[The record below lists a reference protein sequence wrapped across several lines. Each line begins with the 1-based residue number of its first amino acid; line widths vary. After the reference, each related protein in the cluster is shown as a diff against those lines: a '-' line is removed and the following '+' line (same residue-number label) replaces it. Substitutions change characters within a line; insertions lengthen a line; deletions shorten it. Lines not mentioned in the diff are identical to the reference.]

1 VADAP
6 LDAAPHG
13 DRRVHG
19 LIFFYIQKFADRLA
33 AGTSTHAGLRSTVVS
48 STAHYLPSGV
58 YDDHEAVSLLQSM
71 ADDVGTP
78 LPDLLARFGD
88 FLAPHLVKVAGPLID
103 PRWRTLD
110 LIEHT
115 EAIIHSMVRAA
126 KPGAEPPV
134 LETVRVAPDELHLV
148 YSSRRRL
155 CPMAGGLMQG
165 LARHFGETLAVEET
179 SCMLRGDAFCAFTV
193 RRTDAPTHASAARL
207 TEAVPL
213 PTTDSPRP
221 SAAAP
226 ASLPEWIGDYEILG
240 PLGSGAMGRVYLA
253 RDARLGRRVAIKVMS
268 PAKAGDPAARR
279 RFIRESR
286 TAAAVE
292 HPHIMAIH
300 HVGEDHGL
308 PFIVMQHLEGRTLAE
323 LQRADEQLSLPDVL
337 RIGREVAEGLAA
349 AHARGLVHRDI
360 KPDNIFLEGRGRS
373 VRIIDFG
380 LAREVGGDA
389 TRATVDGAV
398 VGTPAYMPPER
409 IGTPD
414 LDARSDLFGLGVML
428 YELLAGRLPFE
439 GRSMVAMLAAIA
451 RGNPVPLAEAA
462 PHVPAAVAGLVMRLI
477 AHDKADRPADA
488 QTVAAELAALE
499 RSLPAA

>member
-1 VADAP
+1 M
-6 LDAAPHG
+6 
-13 DRRVHG
+13 HG
-19 LIFFYIQKFADRLA
+19 LIFFYIQKFADQLA
-33 AGTSTHAGLRSTVVS
+33 SGTIAHAGLRSTVVS

-71 ADDVGTP
+71 ADDAGTP

-115 EAIIHSMVRAA
+115 EAIIHSMVRTA

-193 RRTDAPTHASAARL
+193 RRTDGPTHASAARL
-207 TEAVPL
+207 TKPVPL

-221 SAAAP
+221 SAAAS
-226 ASLPEWIGDYEILG
+226 ASLPERIGDYEILG

-279 RFIRESR
+279 RFVRESQ
-286 TAAAVE
+286 TTAAVE

-323 LQRADEQLSLPDVL
+323 LQRAGEQLSLPDVL

-360 KPDNIFLEGRGRS
+360 KPDNIFLQEPGGQ

-380 LAREVGGDA
+380 LARTGDEEGGDV
-389 TRATVDGAV
+389 TIDGAV
-398 VGTPAYMPPER
+398 VGTPAYMSPER
-409 IGTPD
+409 VEGRA
-414 LDARSDLFGLGVML
+414 LDAKSDLFGLGVIL
-428 YELLAGRLPFE
+428 YEQLANRLPFE
-439 GRSMVAMLAAIA
+439 GSSLVSMLASIS
-451 RGNPVPLAEAA
+451 RGSPPDVRTFA
-462 PHVPAAVAGLVMRLI
+462 PDVPANLASLVMRLI

-488 QTVAAELAALE
+488 DAVAAELAALE
-499 RSLPAA
+499 RAT

>member
-1 VADAP
+1 M
-6 LDAAPHG
+6 
-13 DRRVHG
+13 HG

-33 AGTSTHAGLRSTVVS
+33 SGTSTHAGLRSTVVS
-48 STAHYLPSGV
+48 GTAHYLPSGV

-71 ADDVGTP
+71 ADDIGTP

-88 FLAPHLVKVAGPLID
+88 FLAPHLAKVAGPLID

-193 RRTDAPTHASAARL
+193 RRTAGPTHASAAGL
-207 TEAVPL
+207 TDPVSL
-213 PTTDSPRP
+213 PMVDAPRP
-221 SAAAP
+221 PAAAP
-226 ASLPEWIGDYEILG
+226 APLPERIGDYEILG

-268 PAKAGDPAARR
+268 SAKAGDPAARR
-279 RFIRESR
+279 RFIRESQ
-286 TAAAVE
+286 TTAAVE

-323 LQRADEQLSLPDVL
+323 WQRDGERPSLADVL

-380 LAREVGGDA
+380 LAREVGDDA

-398 VGTPAYMPPER
+398 VGTPAYMPPEQ
-409 IGTPD
+409 IGGQN

-451 RGNPVPLAEAA
+451 RGNPVPLVEAA

-477 AHDKADRPADA
+477 AHDKAARPADA
-488 QTVAAELAALE
+488 QTVAAEIAALE
-499 RSLPAA
+499 RSLPAT